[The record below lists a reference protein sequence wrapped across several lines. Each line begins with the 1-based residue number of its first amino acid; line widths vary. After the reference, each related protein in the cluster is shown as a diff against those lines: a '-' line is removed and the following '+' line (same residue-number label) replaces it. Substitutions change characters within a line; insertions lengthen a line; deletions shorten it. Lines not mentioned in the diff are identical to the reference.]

1 MGKSMIAALWSK
13 IIERLKSYNYRHI
26 NFRMLIWLYAL
37 LILGLNVIAS
47 ATRETTYETKQLFGI
62 IVGSCVMLV
71 LLFIDY
77 HFVLKFYW
85 LIYLFN
91 LLLLLAVKF
100 VGENN
105 KGAQRWLNVGPVQLQ
120 PSEFAKIFLV
130 LFFAKLMWKYKD
142 KFNKPKILALFIITF
157 VIPLLLVFKQPDL
170 STSIVI
176 VVSFC
181 VMLYIGGLSYKIIAG
196 VFAVAVPS
204 AVILIYIL
212 MQPDQTLLD
221 SYQVDRLLGFF
232 DEDNEVAE
240 RINYQQTNS
249 LIAIG
254 SGGVW
259 GKGLNNDR
267 EDSVKNGNYISE
279 AQTDFIFTIVGEEL
293 GFVGTM
299 TVIILISLISFECFY
314 MGAHAPDLAG
324 RIICCGIGA
333 IIAFQSFVNMS
344 VATKLLP
351 NTGLPL
357 PFVSYGLSSLLSLM
371 IGMGVVMNVGLQ
383 HKKLLS

>member
-1 MGKSMIAALWSK
+1 MIATFWTK
-13 IIERLKSYNYRHI
+13 IKEKLKSYNYRHI
-26 NFRMLIWLYAL
+26 NFRLIIWLYAL

-47 ATRETTYETKQLFGI
+47 ATKETTYETKQLFGI
-62 IVGSCVMLV
+62 IVGSVVVLV
-71 LLFIDY
+71 LIFIDY
-77 HFVLKFYW
+77 HFILKFYW

-91 LLLLLAVKF
+91 LVLLLAVQLF
-100 VGENN
+100 GENN

-120 PSEFAKIFLV
+120 PSEFAKIFIV
-130 LFFAKLMWKYKD
+130 LFLAKLMWKYKD
-142 KFNKPKILALFIITF
+142 KFNKPKVLALFVITF
-157 VIPLLLVFKQPDL
+157 AIPLLLILKQPDL

-176 VVSFC
+176 CVCFC
-181 VMLYIGGLSYKIIAG
+181 VMMYIGGLSYKIIAG
-196 VFAVAVPS
+196 LFAVAIP
-204 AVILIYIL
+204 AAAILVYLL
-212 MQPDQTLLD
+212 MQPDQTIMEQ
-221 SYQVDRLLGFF
+221 YQVDRLLGFF

-254 SGGVW
+254 SGGLW

-299 TVIILISLISFECFY
+299 TVIILIALVTFECFY

-324 RIICCGIGA
+324 KLICCGIGS
-333 IIAFQSFVNMS
+333 IIAFQAFVNMS

-371 IGMGVVMNVGLQ
+371 IGMGVVLNVGLQ
-383 HKKLLS
+383 HKKLL

>member
-1 MGKSMIAALWSK
+1 MIVAFLTK
-13 IIERLKSYNYRHI
+13 IKERLKSYNYKHI
-26 NFRMLIWLYAL
+26 NVRLIIWLYAL

-47 ATRETTYETKQLFGI
+47 ATKEDSYESKQLFGI
-62 IVGSCVMLV
+62 IVGTVAILV
-71 LLFIDY
+71 LILIDY
-77 HFVLKFYW
+77 HFILKFYW
-85 LIYLFN
+85 LIYL
-91 LLLLLAVKF
+91 LTLVLLLAVKF
-100 VGENN
+100 FGKNV
-105 KGAQRWLNVGPVQLQ
+105 KGAQRWFEFGPIQIQ
-120 PSEFAKIFLV
+120 PSEFAKILLV
-130 LFFAKLMWKYKD
+130 IFFAKLMWKYKD
-142 KFNKPKILALFIITF
+142 KFNTPKVLLLFIVTF
-157 VIPLLLVFKQPDL
+157 AVPLFLILKQPDL

-176 VVSFC
+176 CVCFC
-181 VMLYIGGLSYKIIAG
+181 VMMYIGGLSYKIIAG
-196 VFAVAVPS
+196 VFAVAVP
-204 AVILIYIL
+204 AVVIVVYLL
-212 MQPDQTLLD
+212 LQPDQTIMEQ
-221 SYQVDRLLGFF
+221 YQVDRLLGFF

-254 SGGVW
+254 SGGIW

-299 TVIILISLISFECFY
+299 SVIILVALICFECFY

-333 IIAFQSFVNMS
+333 IIGFQAFVNMC

-371 IGMGVVMNVGLQ
+371 AGMGVVLNVGLQ
-383 HKKLLS
+383 HKKLLD

>member
-1 MGKSMIAALWSK
+1 MA
-13 IIERLKSYNYRHI
+13 
-26 NFRMLIWLYAL
+26 
-37 LILGLNVIAS
+37 GLNVIAS
-47 ATRETTYETKQLFGI
+47 ATKEDSYETKQLFGI
-62 IVGSCVMLV
+62 IVGTVVILI
-71 LLFIDY
+71 LIFIDY
-77 HFVLKFYW
+77 HFILKFYW

-100 VGENN
+100 LGEDA
-105 KGAQRWLNVGPVQLQ
+105 KGAQRWFKIGPIQLQ
-120 PSEFAKIFLV
+120 PSEFTKIFLV
-130 LFFAKLMWKYKD
+130 LFFAKMIWKYKD
-142 KFNKPKILALFIITF
+142 KINTPKILALLVISFG
-157 VIPLLLVFKQPDL
+157 IPLLLVLKQPDL

-176 VVSFC
+176 CVCFC
-181 VMLYIGGLSYKIIAG
+181 VMMYIGGLSYKIIAG
-196 VFAVAVPS
+196 IFAVAVPA
-204 AVILIYIL
+204 AVIVIYLL
-212 MQPDQTLLD
+212 MQPGQTIMEQ
-221 SYQVDRLLGFF
+221 YQVDRLLGFF

-299 TVIILISLISFECFY
+299 SVIILIALITFECFY
-314 MGAHAPDLAG
+314 MGAHAPDIAG
-324 RIICCGIGA
+324 RIICCGIGS
-333 IIAFQSFVNMS
+333 IIAFQAFVNMS

-371 IGMGVVMNVGLQ
+371 IGMGVVLNVGLQ